1 MNIITCDNGTVRFN
15 FYFHCV
21 RSAQV
26 RSYFWSECGKI
37 QTRKNSVFGHFHAAA
52 IFTSGVLFIVTIPK
66 FSIELENGPIKQ
78 VQNVAEKI
86 KEEFVK
92 LPSQHFLV

>member
-1 MNIITCDNGTVRFN
+1 MVPFDLISTSTVWEVPK
-15 FYFHCV
+15 YGV
-21 RSAQV
+21 ISGPSA
-26 RSYFWSECGKI
+26 GKYRPEKTPYLDI
-37 QTRKNSVFGHFHAAA
+37 FHAAA